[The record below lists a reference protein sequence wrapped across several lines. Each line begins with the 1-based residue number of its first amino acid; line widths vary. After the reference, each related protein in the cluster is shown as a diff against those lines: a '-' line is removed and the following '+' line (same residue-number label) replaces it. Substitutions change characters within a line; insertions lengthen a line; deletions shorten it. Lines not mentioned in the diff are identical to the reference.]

1 MQEDLILAS
10 ASPRRAAILKMLGFD
25 FEVVPANI
33 EEGNDT
39 ATNPAEH
46 ARALARE
53 KARAIRRPQGLSIGA
68 DTIVVVAGRIL
79 GKPRSAA
86 EAFAMLCDLRGRWH
100 RVHTGIALHD
110 LATARGVDDVETTSI
125 RFHAWE
131 DDVLRRYVD
140 TGECD
145 DKAGAYAIQGL
156 GAMLVQEIRGCF
168 YNVMGLPVERFITL
182 LREFRA
188 PEVERAG

>member
-1 MQEDLILAS
+1 MNPLLPASIQEDLLLAS
-10 ASPRRAAILKMLGFD
+10 ASPRRAAILQMLGFD

-39 ATNPAEH
+39 A
-46 ARALARE
+46 
-53 KARAIRRPQGLSIGA
+53 
-68 DTIVVVAGRIL
+68 VVAGRIL

-86 EAFAMLCDLRGRWH
+86 EAFEMLCDLRGRWH
-100 RVHTGIALHD
+100 RVYTGIALHD

-125 RFHAWE
+125 RFHACE
-131 DDVLRRYVD
+131 DDLLRRYVD

-168 YNVMGLPVERFITL
+168 YNVMGLPVGRFISL
-182 LREFRA
+182 LRAFRGS
-188 PEVERAG
+188 EVERAG